1 MKKLQ
6 TIAMFCL
13 VLLLGGC
20 GGGDGD
26 APASTTSPNSSAA
39 STLDDLTAS
48 PGTIASSQST
58 RLCGID
64 VGANALRG
72 TVTGVH
78 DGDTLT
84 LGTSE
89 GGIYKVRL
97 DSIDAP
103 ELDQPFGSSSQVALS
118 SAVLGKYVEVTYSKK
133 DHYGRIVGAVFDS
146 NCAYVNLSQ
155 VATGMAWFYKA
166 YQCEISATVRGQFAQ
181 AQDAAMTMKIG
192 LWSQGD
198 PVEPW
203 VYRNGVNP
211 VAPTCTGAAAS
222 WPGSPN
228 TSTVST
234 YTPVNT
240 CTKVWVN
247 SYVRS
252 NGTYVSGYWRN
263 SPGCA

>member
-1 MKKLQ
+1 MKKIQ
-6 TIAMFCL
+6 IALFCL
-13 VLLLGGC
+13 AFLLGGC
-20 GGGDGD
+20 GGGGD
-26 APASTTSPNSSAA
+26 DSMDSSGAVA
-39 STLDDLTAS
+39 LDDLTAS
-48 PGTIASSQST
+48 PGTIATNQSS
-58 RLCGID
+58 RLCGFD

-89 GGIYKVRL
+89 GVIYKVRL

-103 ELDQPFGSSSQVALS
+103 ELAQPFGSAAQVALS
-118 SAVLGKYVEVTYSKK
+118 SAVLGKTVSVAYTKR
-133 DHYGRIVGAVFDS
+133 DHYGRIVGAVFDP

-166 YQCEISATVRGQFAQ
+166 YQCEVSAVVRGQFAQ
-181 AQDAAMTMKIG
+181 AQDAAMAAKIG
-192 LWSQGD
+192 LWSQGGS
-198 PVEPW
+198 VAPW
-203 VYRNGVNP
+203 VYRNGVDP
-211 VAPTCTGAAAS
+211 VAPTCSGEGAS
-222 WPGSPN
+222 WPGSPS
-228 TSTVST
+228 TSTPVST

-247 SYVRS
+247 PYVRS
-252 NGTYVSGYWRN
+252 DGTKVSGYWRN